1 MKRVQSWGR
10 RENGI
15 KRSCHLAIL
24 HRYSLNHIVQ
34 LPSHNPRPQ
43 VTISKKIQSTIICYV
58 TWHIIRILLY
68 KQQKLTVDY
77 LIGKVTHGYLRKLLG
92 RLEIKLQKWNIWQPE
107 PQLNIHTTSLVRR
120 QLPTP
125 SPDATRPLGLTAAG
139 YNLLHLHH
147 GYVGNR
153 RGNGESKDTAFSGSQ

>member
-1 MKRVQSWGR
+1 MLYKFVKYGKYFIITTYSHCLFQSWGR

-77 LIGKVTHGYLRKLLG
+77 LIGKVTHGYLIKLLR
-92 RLEIKLQKWNIWQPE
+92 RLEIKLQRWNIWQPE

-120 QLPTP
+120 QLPSPQTLMPP
-125 SPDATRPLGLTAAG
+125 SHQA
-139 YNLLHLHH
+139 
-147 GYVGNR
+147 
-153 RGNGESKDTAFSGSQ
+153 